1 VHTCDKE
8 TAMRAMMRWAGAMMA
23 VLVMAGCAA
32 NQGGQGSETANGDGE
47 DFVRVV
53 VQNDGTIPTQVRVFM
68 VPASGAQISLGSMS
82 TLGSETLTG
91 RAPMIRG
98 RYVLR
103 AEGGTGR
110 PLISPGI
117 QLRSGDTVVWNMRLN
132 QVRVGQ

>member
-1 VHTCDKE
+1 
-8 TAMRAMMRWAGAMMA
+8 MRTMMRWAGAMLA
-23 VLVMAGCAA
+23 VLVMAGCAG
-32 NQGGQGSETANGDGE
+32 NQGSETAAGDGE

-53 VQNDGTIPTQVRVFM
+53 VQNDGAIPTQVRVFM
-68 VPASGAQISLGSMS
+68 VPVSGAQISLGAMS
-82 TLGSETLTG
+82 TLGSETLTA
-91 RAPMIRG
+91 RAPLIRG

-132 QVRVGQ
+132 QVRIGQ

>member
-1 VHTCDKE
+1 
-8 TAMRAMMRWAGAMMA
+8 MRAMMRWAGAMLA
-23 VLVMAGCAA
+23 VLVLAGCAG
-32 NQGGQGSETANGDGE
+32 NQGSQGSDTAGGSGE

-53 VQNDGTIPTQVRVFM
+53 VQNDGAIPTQVRVFL
-68 VPASGAQISLGSMS
+68 VPVSGAQISLGAMS
-82 TLGSETLTG
+82 TLGSETLTA
-91 RAPMIRG
+91 RAPTIRG

-117 QLRSGDTVVWNMRLN
+117 QLRAGDTVVWNMRLN